1 MVLSEISSFSVKWLM
16 SWHMD
21 KFIIKFVFSKT
32 ISKVDFNLAFLLRYT
47 KCLLHVLP
55 KRMGMVLGDGSY
67 LFIIAGLH
75 FRITFLKHNVLA
87 WDDFQNAWV
96 KTSSR
101 LPGSCRRCCY
111 FSTET
116 RQPLWRTIIQYDH
129 LLFTKRCSGLKNQT
143 LLRSLLI

>member
-1 MVLSEISSFSVKWLM
+1 MVLSEISSFWVKWLM
-16 SWHMD
+16 SRHMD
-21 KFIIKFVFSKT
+21 KFIIRFVFSKT
-32 ISKVDFNLAFLLRYT
+32 ISKVDFKSCLRTQLYQMSCTRLAKKNGHGPRGRKLSFYH
-47 KCLLHVLP
+47 CW
-55 KRMGMVLGDGSY
+55 
-67 LFIIAGLH
+67 
-75 FRITFLKHNVLA
+75 ITFWANFPKTQCGGMRRLSKRIL
-87 WDDFQNAWV
+87 